1 MEQRKEVGTK
11 DSSLST
17 LHNTFLFIAFL
28 LFPAFL
34 PLPPFLFVGAYL
46 LCAPS
51 FFFVLSDSVYF
62 PHFYPDSSV
71 FLPFV
76 CKRLRDDAKQCK
88 IVLLRYTKAL
98 DNDNVIK
105 CN

>member
-34 PLPPFLFVGAYL
+34 STASAYSVCWGLPLV
-46 LCAPS
+46 CS
-51 FFFVLSDSVYF
+51 FFFILSDSVYF
-62 PHFYPDSSV
+62 PHFYHDSSV

-76 CKRLRDDAKQCK
+76 FPPMVKRDD
-88 IVLLRYTKAL
+88 IR
-98 DNDNVIK
+98 
-105 CN
+105 

>member
-1 MEQRKEVGTK
+1 MSKAKLT
-11 DSSLST
+11 SLLFLGFIGRIAET
-17 LHNTFLFIAFL
+17 LTLFIAFL

-46 LCAPS
+46 LCVPS

-76 CKRLRDDAKQCK
+76 FPPMVKRDD
-88 IVLLRYTKAL
+88 IR
-98 DNDNVIK
+98 
-105 CN
+105 

>member
-28 LFPAFL
+28 LFP
-34 PLPPFLFVGAYL
+34 PFLFVGAYL
-46 LCAPS
+46 LCVPS

-71 FLPFV
+71 FQPFV
-76 CKRLRDDAKQCK
+76 FPPMVKRDD
-88 IVLLRYTKAL
+88 IR
-98 DNDNVIK
+98 
-105 CN
+105 

>member
-17 LHNTFLFIAFL
+17 LHNTFLFIASL

-46 LCAPS
+46 LCVPS
-51 FFFVLSDSVYF
+51 FFL
-62 PHFYPDSSV
+62 FYRTQYISLT
-71 FLPFV
+71 FTLILPFF
-76 CKRLRDDAKQCK
+76 CLSSSRLW
-88 IVLLRYTKAL
+88 
-98 DNDNVIK
+98 
-105 CN
+105 

>member
-46 LCAPS
+46 LCVPS

-62 PHFYPDSSV
+62 PHFYNDSYDILQFIFPTMV
-71 FLPFV
+71 I
-76 CKRLRDDAKQCK
+76 RDDKQ
-88 IVLLRYTKAL
+88 
-98 DNDNVIK
+98 
-105 CN
+105 

>member
-46 LCAPS
+46 LCVPS

-62 PHFYPDSSV
+62 PHFFRDFNPRISLVQFLMAEFLGEDRVEV
-71 FLPFV
+71 FRF
-76 CKRLRDDAKQCK
+76 
-88 IVLLRYTKAL
+88 
-98 DNDNVIK
+98 
-105 CN
+105 

>member
-1 MEQRKEVGTK
+1 MEQKKEVGTK

-34 PLPPFLFVGAYL
+34 PLPPFLFVGVYL
-46 LCAPS
+46 LCVPS

-76 CKRLRDDAKQCK
+76 FPPMVKRDD
-88 IVLLRYTKAL
+88 IR
-98 DNDNVIK
+98 
-105 CN
+105 

>member
-51 FFFVLSDSVYF
+51 FFFFCFIGLCIF
-62 PHFYPDSSV
+62 PTL
-71 FLPFV
+71 LP
-76 CKRLRDDAKQCK
+76 
-88 IVLLRYTKAL
+88 
-98 DNDNVIK
+98 
-105 CN
+105 

>member
-46 LCAPS
+46 LC
-51 FFFVLSDSVYF
+51 VLSF
-62 PHFYPDSSV
+62 LFYRTQYISRT
-71 FLPFV
+71 FTMILPFF
-76 CKRLRDDAKQCK
+76 CLSSSRLW
-88 IVLLRYTKAL
+88 
-98 DNDNVIK
+98 
-105 CN
+105 